1 MKNLIILLIIFLS
14 FTNCLMT
21 TNASVTRY
29 AQKIQEQSVSLN
41 ALKALKEEKR
51 CQEYY
56 DYIVAADLVLSTKN
70 TKMTG
75 KMLADAWYETL
86 INFNI
91 DVPVTLA
98 LAQAYLES
106 SFCNSKLSKQK
117 NNPYSLKSGKSYA
130 SYSSL
135 ELGVSS
141 YYKVI
146 AKRYLQCKT
155 LDQLLKDFSTCEG
168 YRYAGSKNYEYIL
181 KNQIQ
186 SYDII
191 LAENK

>member
-1 MKNLIILLIIFLS
+1 MAFSNCSMTSNPSGLVFAKKLHRQSKSISLID
-14 FTNCLMT
+14 
-21 TNASVTRY
+21 
-29 AQKIQEQSVSLN
+29 
-41 ALKALKEEKR
+41 EEK

-56 DYIVAADLVLSTKN
+56 DYIIEADLVLSSKN

-86 INFNI
+86 VNYNI

-106 SFCNSKLSKQK
+106 GFCTSKLSKQK

-130 SYSSL
+130 TYSTL
-135 ELGVSS
+135 ESGISS

-146 AKRYLQCKT
+146 AKRYLKCKT
-155 LDQLLKDFSTCEG
+155 IDQLLVNFSTCEG
-168 YRYAGSKNYEYIL
+168 YRYAGNKNYEYTL
-181 KNQIQ
+181 RSQIQ
-186 SYDII
+186 SYDVL

>member
-1 MKNLIILLIIFLS
+1 
-14 FTNCLMT
+14 MT
-21 TNASVTRY
+21 TNASTARY

-41 ALKALKEEKR
+41 ALKEEKR

-86 INFNI
+86 VNFNI

-98 LAQAYLES
+98 LAQACLES

-168 YRYAGSKNYEYIL
+168 YRYAESKNYEYIL

-191 LAENK
+191 LAENKNFPNCHQ

>member
-1 MKNLIILLIIFLS
+1 
-14 FTNCLMT
+14 MT
-21 TNASVTRY
+21 TNPSATRF
-29 AQKIQEQSVSLN
+29 AQKSRKQSTTLN
-41 ALKALKEEKR
+41 TLKEEIR

-56 DYIVAADLVLSTKN
+56 DYIAAADLVLSTKN

-86 INFNI
+86 VNFDI

-155 LDQLLKDFSTCEG
+155 IDELLKNFSTCEG

>member
-1 MKNLIILLIIFLS
+1 MKHLLLLIIFLAS
-14 FTNCLMT
+14 TNSSMT
-21 TNASVTRY
+21 LYPLAETFPK
-29 AQKIQEQSVSLN
+29 KIENQSL
-41 ALKALKEEKR
+41 ALRVIEEEK

-56 DYIVAADLVLSTKN
+56 DYINEAELVLSTKN

-86 INFNI
+86 VNYNV

-106 SFCNSKLSKQK
+106 GFCNSKLSKQK
-117 NNPYSLKSGKSYA
+117 NNPYSLKNRRGYA

-135 ELGVSS
+135 EVGITS

-146 AKRYLQCKT
+146 AKRYLKCKT
-155 LDQLLKDFSTCEG
+155 IEQLLNNFSTCEG
-168 YRYAGSKNYEYIL
+168 YRYAGSKNYEL
-181 KNQIQ
+181 KLRNQMQ
-186 SYDII
+186 SYDV
-191 LAENK
+191 LLVENK

>member
-1 MKNLIILLIIFLS
+1 MKNLIILLIIFLA
-14 FTNCLMT
+14 FTNCSMT
-21 TNASVTRY
+21 TNPSSAS
-29 AQKIQEQSVSLN
+29 AQ
-41 ALKALKEEKR
+41 KALKQSTSLNTLKEEER

-86 INFNI
+86 VNFNI

-106 SFCNSKLSKQK
+106 GFCNSKLSKQK

-155 LDQLLKDFSTCEG
+155 IDQLLKDFSTCEG